1 MDRIVIGF
9 VSGRE
14 LVMECERFTANI
26 NKLSGELTKIEWE
39 GCRKC
44 EPMYIDLSQVE
55 SIHIAEREVDA

>member
-55 SIHIAEREVDA
+55 SIYIAERGVDA